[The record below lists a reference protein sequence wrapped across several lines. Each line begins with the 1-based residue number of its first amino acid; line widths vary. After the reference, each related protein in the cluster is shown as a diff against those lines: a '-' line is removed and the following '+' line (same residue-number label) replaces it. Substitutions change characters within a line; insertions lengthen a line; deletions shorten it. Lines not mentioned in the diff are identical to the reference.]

1 MLFSHSLFQVKNKS
15 TPFDNP
21 AVTGDNSLNEVTMEA
36 CGMHFIHHIRHHF
49 FTREFLLF
57 LVVGGVNTFNGTFLS
72 WLYAFL
78 IPNHNV
84 AFNCGY
90 LTSNLIAYYLN
101 STFIFPEPL
110 SLKRCLKFALSY
122 VPNYI
127 IQNLIVLLF
136 YNFLGYPPI
145 LSYLIA
151 AVLGIPVTFLFVK
164 IFAFGRR

>member
-36 CGMHFIHHIRHHF
+36 CGVHFIHHIRHHF

-110 SLKRCLKFALSY
+110 SLQRCLKFALSY

>member
-1 MLFSHSLFQVKNKS
+1 
-15 TPFDNP
+15 
-21 AVTGDNSLNEVTMEA
+21 
-36 CGMHFIHHIRHHF
+36 MHFIHHIRHHF

-101 STFIFPEPL
+101 NTFIFPEPL
-110 SLKRCLKFALSY
+110 SLHRCLKFALSY

>member
-110 SLKRCLKFALSY
+110 SLHRCLKFALSY

>member
-1 MLFSHSLFQVKNKS
+1 
-15 TPFDNP
+15 
-21 AVTGDNSLNEVTMEA
+21 
-36 CGMHFIHHIRHHF
+36 MHLIHQIRHHF
-49 FTREFLLF
+49 LTREFILF
-57 LVVGGVNTFNGTFLS
+57 LIVGGVNTFNGTFLS

-78 IPNHNV
+78 IPNHNI

-110 SLKRCLKFALSY
+110 SLHRCLKFALSY

-136 YNFLGYPPI
+136 YNFLAYPPI

-151 AVLGIPVTFLFVK
+151 AILGIPVTFLCVK
-164 IFAFGRR
+164 IFAFGRK

>member
-110 SLKRCLKFALSY
+110 SLQRCLKFALSY

>member
-1 MLFSHSLFQVKNKS
+1 MRVFNRIRY
-15 TPFDNP
+15 
-21 AVTGDNSLNEVTMEA
+21 
-36 CGMHFIHHIRHHF
+36 HFFTRIRSHF

-57 LVVGGVNTFNGTFLS
+57 LVVGGVNTFNGAFLA

-78 IPNHNV
+78 IPNHNL

-90 LTSNLIAYYLN
+90 ITSNLIAYYLN

-110 SLKRCLKFALSY
+110 SFNRCLRFALSY

-136 YNFLGYPPI
+136 YNLLGYPPL
-145 LSYLIA
+145 LSYLLA
-151 AVLGIPVTFLFVK
+151 AILGVPATFLCVK
-164 IFAFGRR
+164 LFAFGRM